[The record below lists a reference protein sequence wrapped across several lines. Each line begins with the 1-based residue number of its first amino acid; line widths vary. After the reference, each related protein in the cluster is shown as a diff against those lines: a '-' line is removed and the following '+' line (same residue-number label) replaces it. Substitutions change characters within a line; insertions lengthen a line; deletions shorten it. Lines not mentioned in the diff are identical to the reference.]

1 MDLLIKGK
9 NLEVGDE
16 VRRYVER
23 KIGRLDRYLP
33 LMSEGTIELVHEPT
47 RAASDQFV
55 AQATLN
61 SHGVLIRSEERAATL
76 YAAIDAVVDTL
87 HRQLTHFK
95 GKIYQR
101 ARAHGGRPPKEISA
115 DMLAA
120 AIPESP
126 PQGALV
132 RNKRFDIKPMSPEEA
147 CQQIELLGHT
157 FFFLNADTQQYNVV
171 YRRRD
176 GNYGLI
182 EPGLA
187 LR

>member
-1 MDLLIKGK
+1 MNLLIKGK

-47 RAASDQFV
+47 RAASDQFI

-61 SHGVLIRSEERAATL
+61 SHGVLIRGEERAATR
-76 YAAIDAVVDTL
+76 YAAIDAVVDIL

-101 ARAHGGRPPKEISA
+101 ARAHGGRVPKEIAA

-120 AIPESP
+120 VPESP
-126 PQGALV
+126 PQGVLV

-147 CQQIELLGHT
+147 WQQMELLGHT
-157 FFFLNADTQQYNVV
+157 FFFFLNADTQHYNVV
-171 YRRRD
+171 YRRKD
-176 GNYGLI
+176 GNYGII